1 MSTPFPTSSATVT
14 SGTSHFQPQDTPD
27 TSIAEEFLAKVS
39 RLEAQTVETIY
50 HNQDYRCFA
59 IHTLSG
65 NTIITE
71 PCLVSE
77 YARLI
82 AGVKHLAQLDE
93 TVTTCRQDQR
103 LQITLP
109 QQAIP
114 RTNKHSSRLP
124 LQIAVYIN
132 PTEWGEQLTIST
144 IDPAQIKTIAADHKE
159 YLNSKTHTTTQPAP
173 AAHALIKQILQLK
186 ATEAYTEHNG
196 TDYKTVIRHNNQT
209 LHENTHSPKEHET
222 LTEDLRTIAELDRNP
237 GTNPIS
243 GNPTLILFG
252 IPIPIHIRLF
262 PTGNTTHAFTI
273 TIPRQTIKTKT
284 ITENLRHTTHPHAL
298 TLTHQQDTLI
308 AENNRGHFTINL
320 LTAR

>member
-1 MSTPFPTSSATVT
+1 MSTSFPTSSATIP
-14 SGTSHFQPQDTPD
+14 SGTSHFQPQGAPD
-27 TSIAEEFLAKVS
+27 TSIAEAFLAKVS

-50 HNQDYRCFA
+50 HNQDYRGFA

-71 PCLVSE
+71 PCPVSE

-82 AGVKHLAQLDE
+82 ASIKHLAQLNA
-93 TVTTCRQDQR
+93 TITTCRQDTR
-103 LQITLP
+103 LQITVP

-114 RTNKHSSRLP
+114 RTDKYSSRLP
-124 LQIAVYIN
+124 LQIAVYVN

-144 IDPAQIKTIAADHKE
+144 IDPAQVKTIAADHKE

-196 TDYKTVIRHNNQT
+196 TDYKTVIRRNNQT
-209 LHENTHSPKEHET
+209 LHENTHSPQEYET

-237 GTNPIS
+237 GTNPIG

-252 IPIPIHIRLF
+252 IPISIHIRLF
-262 PTGNTTHAFTI
+262 PAGNTTHTFTI
-273 TIPRQTIKTKT
+273 TIPRQIIKTT
-284 ITENLRHTTHPHAL
+284 TVAENLRHTTHPHAL
-298 TLTHQQDTLI
+298 ALTHQQDTLI

-320 LTAR
+320 LETR